1 MNTITVAVGYAL
13 TVFTF
18 PSDSWDLVVIE
29 TLPREVPYISMDT
42 CVRDNNLSLLT
53 YSKVI
58 RDPSGGRVVSICT
71 PVLEDKVI
79 GEGK

>member
-42 CVRDNNLSLLT
+42 CVRDNDLSLLT
-53 YSKVI
+53 YNKVI

-71 PVLEDKVI
+71 PVLKEVTK
-79 GEGK
+79 